1 MTMKRINLFL
11 LSLCAVYLFTPFFA
25 GAVRLAP
32 GQTAPLQLAPENEV
46 PNYSG
51 SIQNGAGADAN
62 SQQANPPA
70 STYTG
75 PTATGTNAEDT
86 SAGQD
91 LTALPQSST
100 AYTWYL
106 MALVVI
112 ISAGIAGLYY
122 WYKTRKE

>member
-1 MTMKRINLFL
+1 MILGLCSLILFAPAL
-11 LSLCAVYLFTPFFA
+11 A

-32 GQTAPLQLAPENEV
+32 GQTEPLQLAPENMQ

-51 SIQNGAGADAN
+51 SIQNGAGAEAVKDQATAPDSTNQNVTPTQSGQEVN
-62 SQQANPPA
+62 SV
-70 STYTG
+70 
-75 PTATGTNAEDT
+75 
-86 SAGQD
+86 GQD
-91 LTALPQSST
+91 VSALPQSTT

-106 MALVVI
+106 MALVVL